1 MDTPDDS
8 HIDNAENGNEGDLE
22 NRSATMHDTRK
33 GLTLTAR
40 VDEDHTSMGGFLTSR
55 RELETLPPGEPR
67 FLHIHLERYI
77 YIYRMT
83 FDLFLI
89 SVYSATS
96 NLNYGRFSP
105 VSYTALLYLHN
116 FSAPQSY
123 ILKLSQK
130 YIFGII

>member
-8 HIDNAENGNEGDLE
+8 HLDDAENGKEGDLE

-67 FLHIHLERYI
+67 FRQYSG
-77 YIYRMT
+77 Y
-83 FDLFLI
+83 
-89 SVYSATS
+89 SVGSWT
-96 NLNYGRFSP
+96 
-105 VSYTALLYLHN
+105 VT
-116 FSAPQSY
+116 
-123 ILKLSQK
+123 LKQ
-130 YIFGII
+130 FFF

>member
-8 HIDNAENGNEGDLE
+8 HLGNAENGRESDLE

-67 FLHIHLERYI
+67 FLQYLYF
-77 YIYRMT
+77 M
-83 FDLFLI
+83 
-89 SVYSATS
+89 
-96 NLNYGRFSP
+96 FS
-105 VSYTALLYLHN
+105 YALCEGL
-116 FSAPQSY
+116 
-123 ILKLSQK
+123 
-130 YIFGII
+130 